1 MYPIGTKLTVHPK
14 VATLRAGHYDIITG
28 KKCKEDSYNTMYFN
42 RAMKKL
48 AGKVVTVIDNY
59 WHNQEAFNVL
69 TTDNG
74 SWVLIPDW
82 VHPITLK
89 EL

>member
-1 MYPIGTKLTVHPK
+1 MYPIGTKLIVHPK

-28 KKCKEDSYNTMYFN
+28 KKCKEDLYSTMYFN

-48 AGKVVTVIDNY
+48 AGQLVTVTANYYDNPKAFYVVTAARD
-59 WHNQEAFNVL
+59 
-69 TTDNG
+69 
-74 SWVLIPDW
+74 SWILIPDW
-82 VHPITLK
+82 VQTTTFK